1 MSRTSYIYLYIC
13 IAAPNAVRPKKRIQ
27 RERKSSA
34 SQCLKGAPLKLVIL
48 KPPPCS
54 IRTASRFSCSRKGAV
69 QEWRKG
75 ACRYTVNRAESGV
88 GDSVPFFVRIGEKG
102 SRNLLRSDLWSL
114 AVPGRMSLCVLD
126 TVEENA
132 YRQCGKRAGPS
143 VLRRIRSPSS
153 PCRAEPRAPVAAARP
168 NAFWSKLHRPS
179 ICRAEG
185 SEIAR
190 RAAAHPRIGRPGAG
204 RAACL
209 AFRLPPSRL
218 AEAQ

>member
-54 IRTASRFSCSRKGAV
+54 IRTASRFSYSRKGAV

-132 YRQCGKRAGPS
+132 YRQCGKWAGLS
-143 VLRRIRSPSS
+143 
-153 PCRAEPRAPVAAARP
+153 APVKSLVFAAMRCRDGLA
-168 NAFWSKLHRPS
+168 NAFCSKVPQS
-179 ICRAEG
+179 AD
-185 SEIAR
+185 S
-190 RAAAHPRIGRPGAG
+190 P
-204 RAACL
+204 
-209 AFRLPPSRL
+209 
-218 AEAQ
+218 